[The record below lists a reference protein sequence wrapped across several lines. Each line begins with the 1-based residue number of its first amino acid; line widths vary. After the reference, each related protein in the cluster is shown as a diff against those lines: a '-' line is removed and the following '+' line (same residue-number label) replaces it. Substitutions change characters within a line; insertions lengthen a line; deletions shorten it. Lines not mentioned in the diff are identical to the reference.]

1 MDAQII
7 DTCKAYINEKNAY
20 GLQKY
25 YEDLMN
31 TEFPRP
37 PDWPYIFRAVYL
49 HACLKGLRQVAQWLE
64 TELFLQMDPIEK
76 IALRQIFPYGK
87 HLLANTKAAKY

>member
-1 MDAQII
+1 MDTQII

-31 TEFPRP
+31 TEFPRS

-49 HACLKGLRQVAQWLE
+49 HACLKGLIEVAEWLE
-64 TELFLQMDPIEK
+64 THLYLQMDPIQQL
-76 IALRQIFPYGK
+76 ALRQIFPYGK
-87 HLLANTKAAKY
+87 HLLAKATH